1 MTSVIRFHPPQT
13 AAGAPAGPLLPEP
26 FADLAPW
33 IAEWSIGSEKA
44 RAEKRIATPIAL
56 LREFHAATLPRLEA
70 MIEYFNT
77 LPNDPQ
83 ALAPEAKRLYA
94 LAQMVMEASAPID
107 LNWDTPDIEDVFPMH
122 RMRFHPPSL

>member
-1 MTSVIRFHPPQT
+1 MKSVVRFHPPSG
-13 AAGAPAGPLLPEP
+13 AAAAPVGALVPDA

-33 IAEWSIGSEKA
+33 IAEWSIGTEKG
-44 RAEKRIATPIAL
+44 RAEKRVSTPIAV
-56 LREFHAATLPRLEA
+56 LRQFHAATLPRLEA

-83 ALAPEAKRLYA
+83 ALAPDAKRLYA

-107 LNWDTPDIEDVFPMH
+107 LDWGTPDIEDVFPMH
-122 RMRFHPPSL
+122 RMTFHPPSV

>member
-1 MTSVIRFHPPQT
+1 MKSVVKFHG
-13 AAGAPAGPLLPEP
+13 AGGGGVTVTGPLVPEA

-33 IAEWSIGSEKA
+33 VAEWSIGTEKA
-44 RAEKRIATPIAL
+44 RAEKRVSTPIVA

-83 ALAPEAKRLYA
+83 ALAPDAKRLYA

-122 RMRFHPPSL
+122 RMTFHPPSI

>member
-1 MTSVIRFHPPQT
+1 MTSVVRFHPSGGVLADSGGP
-13 AAGAPAGPLLPEP
+13 GVPAQ

-33 IAEWSIGSEKA
+33 VAEWAIETEKE
-44 RAEKRIATPIAL
+44 RAEKRVSSTMTV
-56 LREFHAATLPRLEA
+56 LREFHAATVPRLVA

-83 ALAPEAKRLYA
+83 ALAPADRRLYA

-107 LNWDTPDIEDVFPMH
+107 LAWDTADIEDVFPMQ
-122 RMRFHPPSL
+122 RMNFHPPSI

>member
-1 MTSVIRFHPPQT
+1 MTSAIRFHASQP
-13 AAGAPAGPLLPEP
+13 AGGAPAGPLLPEP

-33 IAEWSIGSEKA
+33 VAEWSIGSEKA
-44 RAEKRIATPIAL
+44 RAEKRISTPIAL

-122 RMRFHPPSL
+122 RMTFHPPSL

>member
-1 MTSVIRFHPPQT
+1 MTAVIKFHAAAA
-13 AAGAPAGPLLPEP
+13 AAGPHAGPLVPEP

-33 IAEWSIGSEKA
+33 IAEWSIGSEKG

-70 MIEYFNT
+70 MIVYLNT
-77 LPNDPQ
+77 LPNDPH
-83 ALAPEAKRLYA
+83 ALAPEDKRLFA